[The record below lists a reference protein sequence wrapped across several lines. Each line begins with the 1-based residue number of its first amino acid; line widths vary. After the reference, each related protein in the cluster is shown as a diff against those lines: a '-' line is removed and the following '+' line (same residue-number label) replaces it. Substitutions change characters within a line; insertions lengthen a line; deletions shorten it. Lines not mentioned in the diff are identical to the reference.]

1 MEDSNLAVLV
11 DAKTEYTNQLVSILQ
26 NNIYTVVNELFTE
39 AKLTCFENNEH
50 HLVYK
55 NFQDLLSNIPNWT
68 EEKIKDEANKII
80 INSKCDW
87 IDDLITA
94 VFVSHTKILTS
105 VNKNKPSN
113 KISLKIPKTTHF
125 IHECFIESARH
136 FWKNAYLFDDSINN
150 FQYQKNRKECDNLI
164 EKSITDTIR
173 KELPLKNIL
182 NEYLEN
188 ENTKESNNLKSII
201 LKEIQECSDKQK
213 NNEINK
219 KLKKSKSDSQIKL
232 SASQDIQLEEKV
244 IEQNTQTEENVSVE
258 VQDSVDEPVP
268 EPEPKEEEPVPE
280 PEPKEEEPIPE
291 PEPKEEEPV
300 PESDPKEEEPVPEPE
315 PKEEEP
321 VPEPEPEEEEPVPEP
336 EPKEEAAVPEPEPE
350 PESKENIL
358 VKLNEED
365 NKINL
370 DNLINEQLE
379 IENLNLEDMNNLESL
394 EEIYLDENNE
404 FAIDNNSLNNSNN
417 STSIKKVVI
426 NKNKKKNSEY
436 SFFS

>member
-26 NNIYTVVNELFTE
+26 NNIYVLINELFTE

-55 NFQDLLSNIPNWT
+55 NFQDLLSNIPSWT

-125 IHECFIESARH
+125 IHECFIDSARH

-188 ENTKESNNLKSII
+188 ENTKENN
-201 LKEIQECSDKQK
+201 
-213 NNEINK
+213 N
-219 KLKKSKSDSQIKL
+219 
-232 SASQDIQLEEKV
+232 
-244 IEQNTQTEENVSVE
+244 
-258 VQDSVDEPVP
+258 
-268 EPEPKEEEPVPE
+268 
-280 PEPKEEEPIPE
+280 
-291 PEPKEEEPV
+291 
-300 PESDPKEEEPVPEPE
+300 
-315 PKEEEP
+315 
-321 VPEPEPEEEEPVPEP
+321 
-336 EPKEEAAVPEPEPE
+336 
-350 PESKENIL
+350 
-358 VKLNEED
+358 
-365 NKINL
+365 
-370 DNLINEQLE
+370 
-379 IENLNLEDMNNLESL
+379 
-394 EEIYLDENNE
+394 
-404 FAIDNNSLNNSNN
+404 
-417 STSIKKVVI
+417 
-426 NKNKKKNSEY
+426 
-436 SFFS
+436 